1 MWWLPLTIRRR
12 PTTNTFEFSYIYF
25 LPNPGRILP
34 VLTFNGC
41 DPLHVNAGRILPG
54 FGRKLRNIGKL
65 DCVWLHRE
73 VLKITAHDVG
83 TSGKQ
88 QVLERSQWVMPECLK
103 WFRNQKRLGSHCVQ
117 FKVVQGFRKRTSFRT
132 VTQEFCFFPTEII

>member
-1 MWWLPLTIRRR
+1 MNSIMNKICSAQNITWYNSDYSLIAKAP
-12 PTTNTFEFSYIYF
+12 SYSSFPIFIYF

-65 DCVWLHRE
+65 DCFAGDENFNCW
-73 VLKITAHDVG
+73 
-83 TSGKQ
+83 
-88 QVLERSQWVMPECLK
+88 
-103 WFRNQKRLGSHCVQ
+103 
-117 FKVVQGFRKRTSFRT
+117 
-132 VTQEFCFFPTEII
+132 